1 MSYSMIHIKRKP
13 ILHSV
18 WLCYIWDIAVCAC
31 YFLYVIFVSRFDWYC
46 LNIHLWFFFSGTS
59 FQRAF
64 AAAAMRGSLMSEI
77 CTKNVTWQ
85 PTLAILRLGYQH
97 MHLFTLQAKWSMSC
111 AAMLQRR
118 SELTSLGRMKLFL
131 ICHMCIKDN
140 TL

>member
-1 MSYSMIHIKRKP
+1 MALFMFMLHLGHSYVCVLFFVCHICKSIRLVLFKYTFMG
-13 ILHSV
+13 V
-18 WLCYIWDIAVCAC
+18 
-31 YFLYVIFVSRFDWYC
+31 
-46 LNIHLWFFFSGTS
+46 FFSGTS
-59 FQRAF
+59 FQKAF